1 MSPGKKKILV
11 TGATGMVASEF
22 IQKYKNEYDIM
33 ALTRSPNLHID
44 EVNVILYSLED
55 FSWLKQKILEFNP
68 TVIINTA
75 FYLSSRR
82 STNEINEFT
91 ESIKFTNYLL
101 DAIASLDKTHWIE
114 MRSFSE
120 FEFLENGY
128 PREKASYLYSVYKSF
143 SSTLIQWYSSQCS
156 NFKITELV
164 LFTVYGKRSRSKKV
178 IDFLID
184 AIGSKESVIFSSGI
198 QRLDFVHISDVLSA
212 IKHSIDFQNDRIWVG
227 TGSAK
232 SIKELGKVIE
242 STSSQLNIT
251 WDPKRDRP
259 SDIYYAKAPTELNE
273 EWLAKIHLEEGVAM
287 YMNDVYER

>member
-44 EVNVILYSLED
+44 EVNVIPYSLKD

-120 FEFLENGY
+120 FEFFENGY

-232 SIKELGKVIE
+232 SIKELGSVIE
-242 STSSQLNIT
+242 STSFQLNVT

-273 EWLAKIHLEEGVAM
+273 EWMAKIHLEEGVAM
-287 YMNDVYER
+287 YTNDVYER